1 MSKQGTR
8 RDKMSKIENSADG
21 VRDIMV
27 NLLSNAINMSPV
39 NVTNGKGGIVGN
51 SEEIGNCEIL
61 KNF

>member
-1 MSKQGTR
+1 
-8 RDKMSKIENSADG
+8 MSKIENSADG